1 MRRWKAFSLTMVLGL
16 IVAACGGGPAT
27 SGSAEPESSDEVP
40 PAASTAP
47 SSGPFEPMAYP
58 EEPADCDYGGEFSQI
73 RAVDESTVEFELC
86 YPDVAFLSK
95 IAFSSFAIHDTASLE
110 NDMVNHRLLARPNGT
125 GPYMISEWIRGDRI
139 IMEANPN
146 YWGDAPIA
154 QTLVFRWSV
163 EAAQR
168 LVELQSGE
176 VDGIDNV
183 GATDFETVENDA
195 NLQLLEREGLNTF
208 YVGFNNHP
216 NIDGFD
222 MSDYPFANEEVRQ
235 AIAMGIDRQRIVDEF
250 MPRGSVVASH
260 FTPCSIDFAC
270 VGDEWYGFDPDAAK
284 AMLADAGYPDGFET
298 NLYLRDVVRPY
309 LPEPTV
315 VAQEIVDQLKTN
327 LGITANIVVQESGT
341 FIDNADGGLLDGMHL
356 LGWGADYPDQTNFL
370 DYHFGG
376 GASAQFGDKFD
387 DIVEA
392 LQVGASSPA
401 AADREA
407 AYTDANNA
415 VLEHVPM
422 VPISHAGSAA
432 AYQADVTDAQASPLT
447 NEQFAVMGPGDRDEF
462 VWMQNAEPIGLYCA
476 DESDGES
483 LRACDQIQE
492 GLYGYEIGG
501 TAPIPALAEECTP
514 NTDGTLWT
522 CNLRQGVTFHNGAT
536 FDANDVVLS
545 YAVQWDVE
553 HPLHIGRDGS
563 FTYFSALF
571 GSFLNPP
578 AAE

>member
-40 PAASTAP
+40 PPASTAP
-47 SSGPFEPMAYP
+47 SSGPFEAMAYP
-58 EEPADCDYGGEFSQI
+58 EEAADCDYGGEFSQI

-110 NDMVNHRLLARPNGT
+110 NDMVNHRVLARPNGT

-139 IMEANPN
+139 IMQANPN

-216 NIDGFD
+216 AIDGFD
-222 MSDYPFANEEVRQ
+222 MTDYPFANEEVRQ

-341 FIDNADGGLLDGMHL
+341 FIDNADSGVLDGMHL

-407 AYTDANNA
+407 AYTEANNA
-415 VLEHVPM
+415 VREHVPM

-501 TAPIPALAEECTP
+501 TAPIPALAEECSP

>member
-1 MRRWKAFSLTMVLGL
+1 
-16 IVAACGGGPAT
+16 
-27 SGSAEPESSDEVP
+27 
-40 PAASTAP
+40 
-47 SSGPFEPMAYP
+47 MAYP
-58 EEPADCDYGGEFSQI
+58 EEPADCEYGGEFSQI
-73 RAVDESTVEFELC
+73 RAVDEHTVEFELC

-110 NDMVNHRLLARPNGT
+110 NDMENHRILARPNGT

-139 IMEANPN
+139 IMQANPN

-168 LVELQSGE
+168 LVELQSGQI
-176 VDGIDNV
+176 DGMDNV
-183 GATDFETVENDA
+183 GADDFETVEGDP

-216 NIDGFD
+216 TIEGYDN
-222 MSDYPFANEEVRQ
+222 STNPFANEDVRK
-235 AIAMGIDRQRIVDEF
+235 AVAMGIDRQRIVDEF
-250 MPRGSVVASH
+250 MPRGSVVATH
-260 FTPCSIDFAC
+260 FTPCAIEFAC
-270 VGDEWYGFDPDAAK
+270 VGDEWYEFDADAAK
-284 AMLADAGYPDGFET
+284 QMLADAGYPDGFDT
-298 NLYLRDVVRPY
+298 VIHLRDVVRGY

-315 VAQEIVDQLKTN
+315 VAQEIADQLKQN
-327 LGITANIVVQESGT
+327 LNITATIDVQESGT
-341 FIDNADGGLLDGMHL
+341 FIDNADAGLLDGIHL

-387 DIVEA
+387 DIVEP
-392 LQVGASSPA
+392 LQVGASSPDP
-401 AADREA
+401 ADREA
-407 AYTDANNA
+407 AYTEANNA
-415 VLEHVPM
+415 VREHVPM

-432 AYQADVTDAQASPLT
+432 AYKADVTEAQASPLT
-447 NEQFAVMGPGDRDEF
+447 NEQFAVMDPGGRDEF

-483 LRACDQIQE
+483 LRACDQVQE
-492 GLYGYEIGG
+492 GLYAYEING
-501 TAPIPALAEECTP
+501 TAPIPALAEECSP
-514 NTDGTLWT
+514 NDDGTLWT
-522 CNLRQGVTFHNGAT
+522 CNLRQGVTFHNGAA

-571 GSFLNPP
+571 GGFLNPP

>member
-1 MRRWKAFSLTMVLGL
+1 MRRWRAFSTTMVLGL

-27 SGSAEPESSDEVP
+27 SGSAEPSGSDEVP

-47 SSGPFEPMAYP
+47 SSGPFEAMSYP
-58 EEPADCDYGGEFSQI
+58 EEPADCEYGGEFSQI
-73 RAVDESTVEFELC
+73 RAVDEATVEFELC

-110 NDMVNHRLLARPNGT
+110 NDMVNHRILARPNGT

-139 IMEANPN
+139 IMQANPN

-183 GATDFETVENDA
+183 GATDFETVENDDS
-195 NLQLLEREGLNTF
+195 LQLLEREGLNTF

-216 NIDGFD
+216 TTDGFD
-222 MSDYPFANEEVRQ
+222 NSTNPFANEQVRQ

-270 VGDEWYGFDPDAAK
+270 VGDEWYDFDATAAK

-298 NLYLRDVVRPY
+298 DLYLRDVVRPY

-315 VAQEIVDQLKTN
+315 VAQEIKDQLEQN
-327 LGITANIVVQESGT
+327 LGITVNIVVQESGT
-341 FIDNADGGLLDGMHL
+341 FIDNADAGVLEGIHL

-407 AYTDANNA
+407 AYVDANNA
-415 VLEHVPM
+415 VREHVPM

-432 AYQADVTDAQASPLT
+432 AYKADVTEAQASPLT
-447 NEQFAVMGPGDRDEF
+447 NEQFAVMDPGGRDEF

-483 LRACDQIQE
+483 LRACDQINE
-492 GLYGYEIGG
+492 ALYGYEIGG
-501 TAPIPALAEECTP
+501 TAPIPALAEECSP

-522 CNLRQGVTFHNGAT
+522 CNLRQGVTFGNGAT

-545 YAVQWDVE
+545 YAVQWDAE
-553 HPLHIGRDGS
+553 HELHIGRDGS

>member
-1 MRRWKAFSLTMVLGL
+1 
-16 IVAACGGGPAT
+16 
-27 SGSAEPESSDEVP
+27 
-40 PAASTAP
+40 
-47 SSGPFEPMAYP
+47 
-58 EEPADCDYGGEFSQI
+58 
-73 RAVDESTVEFELC
+73 
-86 YPDVAFLSK
+86 
-95 IAFSSFAIHDTASLE
+95 
-110 NDMVNHRLLARPNGT
+110 
-125 GPYMISEWIRGDRI
+125 
-139 IMEANPN
+139 
-146 YWGDAPIA
+146 
-154 QTLVFRWSV
+154 
-163 EAAQR
+163 
-168 LVELQSGE
+168 
-176 VDGIDNV
+176 
-183 GATDFETVENDA
+183 
-195 NLQLLEREGLNTF
+195 
-208 YVGFNNHP
+208 
-216 NIDGFD
+216 
-222 MSDYPFANEEVRQ
+222 
-235 AIAMGIDRQRIVDEF
+235 
-250 MPRGSVVASH
+250 
-260 FTPCSIDFAC
+260 
-270 VGDEWYGFDPDAAK
+270 
-284 AMLADAGYPDGFET
+284 MLADAGYPDGFET

-327 LGITANIVVQESGT
+327 LNITATIVVQESGT
-341 FIDNADGGLLDGMHL
+341 FIDNADAGVLDGMHL

-415 VLEHVPM
+415 VREHVPM

-432 AYQADVTDAQASPLT
+432 AYKADVTDAQASPLT